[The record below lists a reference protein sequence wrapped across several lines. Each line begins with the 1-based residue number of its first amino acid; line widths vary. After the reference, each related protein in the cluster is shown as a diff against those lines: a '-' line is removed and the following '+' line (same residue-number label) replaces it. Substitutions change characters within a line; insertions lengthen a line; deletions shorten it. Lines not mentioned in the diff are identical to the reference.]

1 MKKFIPLLAILL
13 FSYLPSIAQEE
24 NKKAGP
30 SQYARML
37 GPLTEKNL
45 AEITDTLTAPFID
58 RRDKAL
64 AIFSW
69 LARNIAIDPK
79 ATRGNDKSKTDP
91 VLTIRTRKTI
101 AHGFALLYQEMASLS
116 GLRCLTIEGYTR
128 NGTESMEEKPEET
141 NHSWNVIQLGQSP
154 ADWFYVDAAKGS
166 GSLDNKQLKFQPRY
180 SEGYFFTSKQLFD
193 RDHFPENKAWQLG
206 PNPPASMSQFMNIP
220 VLHPMAYE
228 GGLQSIEPSVGML
241 KTKTTNWIQFRYRLN
256 NTDSIFSVELLMGA
270 ESLKNK
276 PQPMNFTFRN
286 GELAFEYNFKQDYEG
301 SLLIRIN
308 EKEFCTYLLKVEE

>member
-69 LARNIAIDPK
+69 IARNIAINPK

-154 ADWFYVDAAKGS
+154 ADWFYVDAAKG
-166 GSLDNKQLKFQPRY
+166 
-180 SEGYFFTSKQLFD
+180 
-193 RDHFPENKAWQLG
+193 NKAWQLG